1 MILTPTN
8 DDLMGVYLRQ
18 WQFLRSALKR
28 RTGSSELA
36 EDALQ
41 ETWLRLAAMPKPT
54 TPIRD
59 GNAFV
64 LRIAANIAT
73 DLLRKEKR
81 HAAHCISDDD
91 ILQSIADSYPSAE
104 AVVVNRDQLRQLAV
118 ALAKLAPK
126 PRTALLLNRCDGW
139 THVQIARKLGV
150 GESMVAKYLVQAV
163 RHCRDHLRRFE

>member
-28 RTGSSELA
+28 RTGSTELA

-41 ETWLRLAAMPKPT
+41 ETWLRLAAMPKPA

-91 ILQSIADSYPSAE
+91 ILKSVADSYPSAE
-104 AVVVNRDQLRQLAV
+104 AIIVSRDQLRQLAI
-118 ALAKLAPK
+118 ALTELAPK
-126 PRTALLLNRCDGW
+126 PRAALLLNRCDGY
-139 THVQIARKLGV
+139 THAQIARKLAV
-150 GESMVAKYLVQAV
+150 GESMVAKYLVQAM
-163 RHCRDHLRRFE
+163 RHCRDHLRRLE